1 MSLELIDW
9 LVKSIQDKPPEWISA
24 IASVVS
30 VLGVFLV
37 GRQLVFT
44 KKIAQL
50 VFEDNLEKEYR
61 DLAAQIP
68 TKDLLDS
75 DLNDD
80 KYRQAFD
87 DFFRYFDLSNT
98 QVVLRKQ
105 SRIGDST
112 WKSWCVGIRFNL
124 SSPAFA
130 RAWSEVKLQTS
141 DETDDFFSELGRLES
156 DKFVPDPQRWK

>member
-9 LVKSIQDKPPEWISA
+9 LVKSIQDKPPEWIST

-87 DFFRYFDLSNT
+87 DFFVTLILVIPRS
-98 QVVLRKQ
+98 
-105 SRIGDST
+105 
-112 WKSWCVGIRFNL
+112 C
-124 SSPAFA
+124 
-130 RAWSEVKLQTS
+130 
-141 DETDDFFSELGRLES
+141 
-156 DKFVPDPQRWK
+156 